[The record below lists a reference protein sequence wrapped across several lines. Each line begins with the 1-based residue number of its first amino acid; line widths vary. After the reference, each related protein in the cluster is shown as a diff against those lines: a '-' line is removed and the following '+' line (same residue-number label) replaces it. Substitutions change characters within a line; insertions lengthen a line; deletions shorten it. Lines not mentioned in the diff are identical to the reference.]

1 MSLLVAT
8 LMGAAI
14 VNALSARQNITPLST
29 FQIDSF
35 TSYTYFASAAYCT
48 AAQTLAWNCGSMSP
62 SMIALTFMVLAYA
75 SFCSQLPSELWFLT
89 CRIRWRRGFC
99 SIL

>member
-48 AAQTLAWNCGSMSP
+48 AAQTLAWNCGTNCQVNSGFLP
-62 SMIALTFMVLAYA
+62 VA
-75 SFCSQLPSELWFLT
+75 SGGDGDFVQYCKFSLQFDSRDGL
-89 CRIRWRRGFC
+89 
-99 SIL
+99 